1 MLVEIKLTDFLIK
14 DDELSKMYNKNWNKA
29 SNRIKKEFDNES
41 IYIKSFLQTKIKS
54 YSDDIANFRD
64 KEMLKVDPNHI
75 CLVVILNNFVLT
87 KDENYYKE
95 VFLRKCKYNEKKVIR
110 YVTDDLKIS
119 SNDSDKGGSDK
130 KVLKIIIL
138 AMMSF
143 LRDQLICSC
152 F

>member
-1 MLVEIKLTDFLIK
+1 M
-14 DDELSKMYNKNWNKA
+14 
-29 SNRIKKEFDNES
+29 KEYK
-41 IYIKSFLQTKIKS
+41 YIEK
-54 YSDDIANFRD
+54 
-64 KEMLKVDPNHI
+64 
-75 CLVVILNNFVLT
+75 
-87 KDENYYKE
+87 
-95 VFLRKCKYNEKKVIR
+95 EKKVIR